1 MSYRIK
7 DLPESSRPREKLW
20 ERGEGALSDAE
31 LLAIILGSGSRG
43 KSALDLAHEL
53 LKEGGGLKELA
64 SWSLD
69 KLSSFAGMGRAKAA
83 QVKAALSLAGRLS
96 SGSLKGKRIKSP
108 LDAVEFLKA
117 MFSFRKREFF
127 GAIYLNQSNLVL
139 KAEVLHSGGR
149 KNSMVDVGL
158 LMKRA
163 LEIGAT
169 RLIIFHNHPSGNPEP
184 SAQDRALTERIRKAA
199 SLLDIDLLDHIIIGG
214 DKFFSFEEGG

>member
-20 ERGEGALSDAE
+20 ERGAEALSDAE
-31 LLAIILGSGSRG
+31 LLAIILRSGGRG

-53 LKEGGGLKELA
+53 LVEAGSLRDLA

-69 KLSSFAGMGRAKAA
+69 KLSSFTGMGKAKAA
-83 QVKAALSLAGRLS
+83 QVKAALALASRLS
-96 SGSLKGKRIKSP
+96 SGSLKGKRIRSP

-127 GAIYLNQSNLVL
+127 GAIYMNQSNLVL

-149 KNSMVDVGL
+149 KSSLVDVGF

-163 LEIGAT
+163 LEVGAT
-169 RLIIFHNHPSGNPEP
+169 RIIVFHNHPSGNPEP
-184 SAQDRALTERIRKAA
+184 SAQDRALTDRIREAA
-199 SLLDIDLLDHIIIGG
+199 SVLDIEFLDHIIIGRNN
-214 DKFFSFEEGG
+214 FFSFKEGG